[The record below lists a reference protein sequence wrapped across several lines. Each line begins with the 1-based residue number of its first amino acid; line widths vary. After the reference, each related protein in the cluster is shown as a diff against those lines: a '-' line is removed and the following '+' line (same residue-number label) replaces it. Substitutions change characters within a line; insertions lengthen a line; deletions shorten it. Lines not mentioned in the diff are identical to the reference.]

1 MVQSEPDADMAL
13 ALDQRDLRGVTV
25 VTVRGSVDLD
35 TATDLERALGEAAK
49 GGRPV
54 VADARGVDVLD
65 STGLRI
71 LLDARSAQRR
81 NGTSFALVRD
91 PSGQVARMLAIAG
104 AGRFLAA
111 YDSVDEAIDALTD
124 GSG

>member
-1 MVQSEPDADMAL
+1 MTLTLE
-13 ALDQRDLRGVTV
+13 QREVRGVTV

-35 TATDLERALGEAAK
+35 TAPDLEAALREAGAPE
-49 GGRPV
+49 RPV
-54 VADARGVDVLD
+54 IADARGVDVLD
-65 STGLRI
+65 STGLRT

-91 PSGQVARMLAIAG
+91 PSGHVAKMLAIAG
-104 AGRFLAA
+104 AGRFLPA
-111 YDSVDEAIDALTD
+111 YDTVDEAVDALAG

>member
-1 MVQSEPDADMAL
+1 MAL
-13 ALDQRDLRGVTV
+13 RLEQRDVRGVVV
-25 VTVRGSVDLD
+25 VTVRGSIDLD
-35 TATDLERALGEAAK
+35 TAPDLDAALKEA
-49 GGRPV
+49 GRSERPV

-91 PSGQVARMLAIAG
+91 PSGQVARMLAVAG
-104 AGRFLAA
+104 AGRFLPA
-111 YDSVDEAIDALTD
+111 YDTVDDAVDALID
-124 GSG
+124 ESG